1 MKQTFG
7 LLYRAV
13 AIHAV
18 EIRRRLLAQFSGP
31 REDVEGPPR
40 YPSIEDSQVL
50 TNILE
55 EFHPTRVLLN
65 AWILC
70 GCIL

>member
-7 LLYRAV
+7 LLYGAV

-31 REDVEGPPR
+31 RYGCR
-40 YPSIEDSQVL
+40 ADSVFQASK
-50 TNILE
+50 I
-55 EFHPTRVLLN
+55 RKS
-65 AWILC
+65 
-70 GCIL
+70 